1 MVHICMACGSALS
14 AVAPQRQYPR
24 WNGAVPSQRRERAL
38 PARDRSRPLRVAVN
52 HWKHPHRGAMSLA
65 EYVEANK
72 ERLVS
77 RWKQL
82 ATDRL
87 ALRLDESELLNHL
100 PVFLDDLV
108 VALRSPSQTWP
119 ATESAASHGR
129 HRMRSGIDIGAL
141 TQEMALITEALCE
154 LSAEDVCDLPAS
166 DLLRLT
172 RALGRGTAA
181 SARAY
186 AAMRDQELSRQAAEH
201 FSFIAHE
208 LRTPLQTAC
217 LAAALMDGGAGD
229 ELRAHYHE
237 RLQRSLTQIS
247 DLVDE
252 ALIRM
257 RLSFSSVVHAEA
269 LESVELIESAL
280 DQIIDLARARGIRV
294 TSQVEP
300 FTIEAD
306 RKLLLSAITNV
317 VKNAVKFTRVG
328 GGIVVRAAGRDTAA
342 LIEVEDECGGMPDD
356 LPPRLFQP
364 FLQGHPNRNGFGLG
378 LAIVKQAME
387 AHNGSVRVTNRR
399 SVGCTFVLELP
410 LHMAPPRAF
419 LEEETRGHRD
429 ASAPRESL
437 RPSSP
442 TAEPDPR

>member
-1 MVHICMACGSALS
+1 
-14 AVAPQRQYPR
+14 
-24 WNGAVPSQRRERAL
+24 
-38 PARDRSRPLRVAVN
+38 
-52 HWKHPHRGAMSLA
+52 MSLA

-100 PVFLDDLV
+100 PVFIDDLV
-108 VALRSPSQTWP
+108 VALRSPTETWP

-129 HRMRSGIDIGAL
+129 HRMRSGIDVGAL

-154 LSAEDVCDLPAS
+154 LRGEDGCNLPVS
-166 DLLRLT
+166 ELLRLT

-186 AAMRDQELSRQAAEH
+186 GAMRDQELSRQAAEH

-217 LAAALMDGGAGD
+217 LAAALMDEHPG
-229 ELRAHYHE
+229 ESSRAYYHE
-237 RLQRSLTQIS
+237 RLQRSLAEIS

-257 RLSFSSVVHAEA
+257 RLSFSSVVHAEV
-269 LESVELIESAL
+269 LESVELIEGAL
-280 DQIIDLARARGIRV
+280 DQIIDLAGARGIRV

-328 GGIVVRAAGRDTAA
+328 GSIVIRAAARDTAA
-342 LIEVEDECGGMPDD
+342 LIEVEDECGGMPED

-387 AHNGSVRVTNRR
+387 AHHGSVRVTNRR

-410 LHMAPPRAF
+410 LRMAPSRAF
-419 LEEETRGHRD
+419 LEKETSGHRD
-429 ASAPRESL
+429 PSTPGGSL
-437 RPSSP
+437 HPSIPSP
-442 TAEPDPR
+442 KPDPT